1 MTHLIDKREA
11 LGLLQ
16 RAVTDVGVDHA
27 LHRRAPAR
35 YFASSGRPLC
45 IVGFALN
52 KIGIE
57 REDIAPF
64 GNFVRCDGVTFA
76 KALANAGV
84 ALTQDAARVFR
95 AAQEASDEG
104 APWGEALEDAFSV

>member
-1 MTHLIDKREA
+1 MTRFIDKREA
-11 LGLLQ
+11 LSLLQ
-16 RAVTDVGVDHA
+16 RVVLDVGVDHA

-35 YFASSGRPLC
+35 YFAPSGRPLC

-52 KIGIE
+52 KVGIE
-57 REDIAPF
+57 REDVLPY

-76 KALANAGV
+76 KVLAAAGV
-84 ALTQDAARVFR
+84 ALTQDAARALR

-104 APWGEALEDAFSV
+104 APWGEALEDAFSA